1 MVKIRLTRV
10 GAKKR
15 PFYRI
20 VAIDERRPRDGR
32 PLAYLGTFDPCTKPE
47 RVRLEKERIE
57 AWEAK
62 RYHQPSDEL
71 TPDWNFD
78 GMIDDA
84 RLGFEAAWGIA
95 QADAMPRWNAGDEF
109 EAARKTALAAA
120 AKVQ

>member
-57 AWEAK
+57 AW
-62 RYHQPSDEL
+62 
-71 TPDWNFD
+71 
-78 GMIDDA
+78 IA
-84 RLGFEAAWGIA
+84 RGARPIPVVRTLLRKHGRTAAG
-95 QADAMPRWNAGDEF
+95 AG
-109 EAARKTALAAA
+109 AS
-120 AKVQ
+120 